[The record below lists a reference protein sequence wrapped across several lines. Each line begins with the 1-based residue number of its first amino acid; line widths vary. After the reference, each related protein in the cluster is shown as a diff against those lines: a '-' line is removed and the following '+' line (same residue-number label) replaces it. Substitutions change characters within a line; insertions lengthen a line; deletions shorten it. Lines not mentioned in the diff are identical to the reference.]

1 MKRAELRN
9 VREVRHWGLS
19 NVEVREEGD
28 GVVRFA
34 GYATVFGR
42 EYEVVD
48 SFGAYVERVA
58 PGAFDRTL
66 AEGPDVVLVINH
78 EGLPLARTKSG
89 TLRLMVDEIGLRVES
104 ELAADDPDVQA
115 LVPKF
120 RRGDL
125 DEMSFAFRVNGQAWN
140 DDYTDRTITQVNLHR
155 GDVSIVTFGAN
166 PATMAAL
173 RAALADEQV
182 RAQLIAEDPE
192 AARVLTRADFEESAE
207 DETPAVDADDELL
220 EHDDQDDD
228 ELDGAFARAQ
238 LLARLV
244 ATKVP
249 PAA

>member
-9 VREVRHWGLS
+9 VREVRHWGLTG
-19 NVEVREEGD
+19 VELREEGD

-34 GYATVFGR
+34 GYATVFDR
-42 EYEVVD
+42 EYEVAD
-48 SFGAYVERVA
+48 SFGAYVERIA

-66 AEGPDVVLVINH
+66 AEGPDVVLVVNH

-89 TLRLMVDEIGLRVES
+89 TLRLSVDQLGLRVES
-104 ELAADDPDVQA
+104 ELAADDPDVQT
-115 LVPKF
+115 LLPKF

-125 DEMSFAFRVNGQAWN
+125 DEMSFAFRVNDQVWSS
-140 DDYTDRTITQVNLHR
+140 DYSDRTITQVNLHR

-166 PATMAAL
+166 PFTMAQL
-173 RAALADEQV
+173 RAALADESV

-192 AARVLTRADFEESAE
+192 AARVLTTADFESAE
-207 DETPAVDADDELL
+207 DEPAVDADLDL
-220 EHDDQDDD
+220 EDDDQEVD
-228 ELDGAFARAQ
+228 EETAALLRAE

-244 ATKVP
+244 DRKVP